1 MRLKLLAN
9 TSIKSNFLIII
20 SHSARALSESAF
32 RAGWNV
38 ISVDGFADTDTL
50 ESCYECWCLPLNA
63 GEFVKSHLETCIA
76 KLQQRYPQAKV
87 VLGAGAENLVSDIE
101 KFPSWQLCANSSKIT
116 NQLRDPNIFFE
127 ALRELQVE
135 YPTVQFGEKPES
147 GEWLYK
153 LTDSCGGMGV
163 SREYIDNS
171 QGYWQQEIPG
181 AAISVL
187 CVSDGQVA
195 KCLGVNQQYSIS
207 DFGTYPYIYQGVLA
221 NTEVDLIIVEK
232 TIGYID
238 KIINHFNL
246 KGVFSIDMVSVERV
260 GEQKLYVLE
269 INPRIS
275 ASFELY
281 ERINPGLN
289 LVDAHIRV
297 CEGERLSDI
306 QLSDSQSAYL
316 IVYAK
321 DDCLI
326 SEHLVW
332 PTWVKD
338 KPEALRQISK
348 YEPICSVYADAGE
361 SDDSL
366 YSLLQRRVDQ
376 VIDLIN

>member
-1 MRLKLLAN
+1 
-9 TSIKSNFLIII
+9 
-20 SHSARALSESAF
+20 
-32 RAGWNV
+32 
-38 ISVDGFADTDTL
+38 
-50 ESCYECWCLPLNA
+50 
-63 GEFVKSHLETCIA
+63 
-76 KLQQRYPQAKV
+76 
-87 VLGAGAENLVSDIE
+87 
-101 KFPSWQLCANSSKIT
+101 
-116 NQLRDPNIFFE
+116 
-127 ALRELQVE
+127 
-135 YPTVQFGEKPES
+135 
-147 GEWLYK
+147 
-153 LTDSCGGMGV
+153 
-163 SREYIDNS
+163 
-171 QGYWQQEIPG
+171 
-181 AAISVL
+181 
-187 CVSDGQVA
+187 
-195 KCLGVNQQYSIS
+195 
-207 DFGTYPYIYQGVLA
+207 
-221 NTEVDLIIVEK
+221 
-232 TIGYID
+232 
-238 KIINHFNL
+238 
-246 KGVFSIDMVSVERV
+246 MVSVERV

-348 YEPICSVYADAGE
+348 HEPICSVYADAGE

-376 VIDLIN
+376 VIDLSLIHISEPTET